1 MINCLIVDD
10 EPLAIKIIEN
20 YLNKYNEFKIMNS
33 FEDAFEAS
41 EYLQNHKIDL
51 LFLDVQMPEIT
62 GLELVKNLNERPY
75 TIIIT
80 AYRDFAIESYELAID
95 DYLLKPVS
103 FSRFNKAINRAR
115 KKINAKNEN
124 TKETKKQYINKESEN
139 FLTVKEKYKKVRI
152 NIEEI
157 TFIESFREYSHVHTN
172 NQTIITRQNLSSLEQ
187 ELDEKGFLRVHK
199 SFLINLRKIKS
210 FSPNEIFLDKISIP
224 IGRSFKKLVEEK
236 LNNL

>member
-33 FEDAFEAS
+33 FEDGFEAS
-41 EYLQNHKIDL
+41 EYLRTHKIDL
-51 LFLDVQMPEIT
+51 LFLDVQMPEIS
-62 GLELVKNLNERPY
+62 GLELIKNLNERPY

-80 AYRDFAIESYELAID
+80 AFRDFAIESYELAID

-103 FSRFNKAINRAR
+103 FSRFTKAINRAR
-115 KKINAKNEN
+115 KKIISKKEN
-124 TKETKKQYINKESEN
+124 IEKVKKQFVLQEADN

-152 NIEEI
+152 NLEEI
-157 TFIESFREYSHVHTN
+157 IFIESFREYSHIHTN

-210 FSPNEIFLDKISIP
+210 FSPNEIFLNTISVP